1 MKIAIVFKK
10 GLDESAITFD
20 TRQLAKNYINILKSG
35 QKSNPGLGLADLY
48 YPEDLNDYI
57 ESVLDDE
64 CIDSDFYYEYSED
77 VEKLI
82 EETALDVDDLLI
94 KYDC

>member
-10 GLDESAITFD
+10 GLDESVITFD
-20 TRQLAKNYINILKSG
+20 TRQLAKNYINILKSE
-35 QKSNPGLGLADLY
+35 QKNNPGLDLVDLY
-48 YPEDLNDYI
+48 YPEDLNGYI
-57 ESVLDDE
+57 ESVLDGK
-64 CIDSDFYYEYSED
+64 CVDSDFYYEYGED

-82 EETALDVDDLLI
+82 EETALDMDDLLI